1 MVKENK
7 VITHSGLNRVKSSLT
22 GKLYITK
29 CKTSY
34 YSHLLQYVH
43 VGEWMD
49 VQKMCNFNVLRTSL
63 VVVNECQGI

>member
-29 CKTSY
+29 N
-34 YSHLLQYVH
+34 LLNTPTPPAVCAW
-43 VGEWMD
+43 GGGGDEWMYKKCATLMFY
-49 VQKMCNFNVLRTSL
+49 VPVWL
-63 VVVNECQGI
+63 

>member
-1 MVKENK
+1 MVKKKK
-7 VITHSGLNRVKSSLT
+7 VITHSGLNRVKSPLT
-22 GKLYITK
+22 GKFYITQ
-29 CKTSY
+29 

-49 VQKMCNFNVLRTSL
+49 VQKMYNFNVLRTSL